1 MTPHENLEKRVL
13 ALEDGAKNMRTELQT
28 NTSITASIKS
38 DTQDL
43 VDFARACSGLVVV
56 SRWMG
61 KALQWLAPIALV
73 AVSVWAVI
81 KEKKL

>member
-1 MTPHENLEKRVL
+1 MTPHENLEQRVI
-13 ALEDGAKNMRTELQT
+13 ALEGEAKNMRAELQT
-28 NTSITASIKS
+28 NTNITASIKS

-43 VDFARACSGLVVV
+43 VDFAHACSGLVVV
-56 SRWMG
+56 SRWLG

-81 KEKKL
+81 RDKKL

>member
-1 MTPHENLEKRVL
+1 MTPHEDLTQRVT
-13 ALEDGAKNMRTELQT
+13 ALEAEAKNMRTELQT
-28 NTSITASIKS
+28 NTTITSSIKA

-43 VDFARACSGLVVV
+43 IDFAHACSGLVVV
-56 SRWMG
+56 SRWVG

-73 AVSVWAVI
+73 AVSVWAAI